1 MYKDLIF
8 EKILFTI
15 RMCFEPHTKVLEVP
29 FSSVKGQNNIIF
41 FSSGKSIC
49 ENVVF
54 LGNFEPKSLD
64 II

>member
-29 FSSVKGQNNIIF
+29 FSSVKGQNNINF

>member
-15 RMCFEPHTKVLEVP
+15 RMCFEHNTKVLEVP

-54 LGNFEPKSLD
+54 LGNFEPNSLD

>member
-29 FSSVKGQNNIIF
+29 FSSVKGQNNIINF
-41 FSSGKSIC
+41 F
-49 ENVVF
+49 F
-54 LGNFEPKSLD
+54 FR
-64 II
+64 

>member
-29 FSSVKGQNNIIF
+29 FSSVKGQNNIIHF
-41 FSSGKSIC
+41 F
-49 ENVVF
+49 F
-54 LGNFEPKSLD
+54 LQVKVSVKMWCFWAILNQKVWT
-64 II
+64 